1 MARPVSEQDL
11 ESARAAL
18 ARGDLGAATR
28 LAKGAFQRAKTAA
41 DRAAMGR
48 ARLVLGEAAIE
59 EQRLGAAREALTHA
73 ARELGEALGAVH
85 HETRQAQGTL
95 ALALAALDDV
105 EGAGRALAA
114 AAADLPSPDGAI
126 DEGRARV
133 WLCVAVAYMAQG
145 RAGEAARLLA
155 ALVERA
161 EGPPALAAV
170 LQRSLGVAL
179 DATGDRQGAL
189 AAHRRALEAATSAF
203 GEESA
208 RVAEAALAVARSR
221 AALGEVDEARALAQ
235 TAMDRLGG
243 LGLEREPRWAVAW
256 ATLGLCTVL
265 GGDLPT
271 GSAQLETACKLEEK
285 GFGAVRA
292 PTAAVVVM
300 LARAHHRAGDHAKV
314 LGLAKRV
321 VAALKREPGYEGPLA
336 MITELEA
343 RGLVALGRPRDAVAR
358 VQDIIEPLA
367 RRRGATAEQMARLYL
382 ALGAAEI
389 GCGRGER
396 ARVAWERSRAL
407 AVEAGGA
414 GSDLAR
420 EVGAALDLLEHG
432 TAAARG
438 AK

>member
-1 MARPVSEQDL
+1 VSEQEL
-11 ESARAAL
+11 ENARVAL
-18 ARGDLGAATR
+18 ARGDLGAAVR
-28 LAKGAFQRAKTAA
+28 LAKDAFQRAKAA
-41 DRAAMGR
+41 GNRVEMGR

-73 ARELGEALGAVH
+73 ARELGEALGAGH
-85 HETRQAQGTL
+85 DETRQAQGTL

-105 EGAGRALAA
+105 DGAARALSA
-114 AAADLPSPDGAI
+114 AAADLPSPDGKV
-126 DEGRARV
+126 DEARARV

-145 RAGEAARLLA
+145 RAGEAARLLT
-155 ALVERA
+155 ALVERSD
-161 EGPPALAAV
+161 GPPALAAL

-179 DATGDRQGAL
+179 DATGDRHGAL
-189 AAHRRALEAATSAF
+189 AAHERALAAATAAF
-203 GEESA
+203 GEDSA
-208 RVAEAALAVARSR
+208 RVAEAALAVARSH
-221 AALGEVDEARALAQ
+221 AALGDVERARGLAQ
-235 TAMDRLGG
+235 TAMDRLRA
-243 LGLEREPRWAVAW
+243 LGVDREPRWAVAW

-265 GGDLPT
+265 GGDLPA
-271 GSAQLETACKLEEK
+271 GSAQLETACKLEDK

-314 LGLAKRV
+314 LGLARRV
-321 VAALKREPGYEGPLA
+321 LGPLKREAGYEGPLA

-358 VQDIIEPLA
+358 VQDVIEPLA

-389 GCGRGER
+389 GCGRGDR
-396 ARVAWERSRAL
+396 ARAAWERSRAL
-407 AVEAGGA
+407 AVESGGA

-420 EVGAALDLLEHG
+420 EVGAALELLEHG
-432 TAAARG
+432 TAAGRG